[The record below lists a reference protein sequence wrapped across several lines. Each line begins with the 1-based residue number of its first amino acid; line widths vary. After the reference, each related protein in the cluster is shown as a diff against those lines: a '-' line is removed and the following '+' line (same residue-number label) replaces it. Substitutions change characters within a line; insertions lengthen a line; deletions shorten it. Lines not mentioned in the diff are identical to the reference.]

1 MQHRLRKL
9 LTKLLN
15 RLDRQGQI
23 GRGCMLGFIDRL
35 HRAFKGRKQTLA
47 VVAEHHIE
55 LLQVRIGGFER
66 LVNRLQRLKA

>member
-23 GRGCMLGFIDRL
+23 GRWCMLGLIDL
-35 HRAFKGRKQTLA
+35 IHCAFKGRKQTLA

-55 LLQVRIGGFER
+55 LLQVGIGGFER
-66 LVNRLQRLKA
+66 FVNRLQRL